1 MTGLLFVCA
10 ITILSPSLHHVT
22 PRLLP
27 VHEDKCL
34 HRDSCLVYQHQAA
47 AVFLLHTFEH
57 KSITGNQIML
67 SSGNSLIPN
76 KCFEPPGGSKLVITR
91 KTSNSKSICLVP
103 HHASEIN
110 SSVFVF
116 PSHLMSNTHIVYA
129 ILPYVAL
136 LFNNVFFT
144 LRHRPPPVFTPLLI
158 NTSARFLFAPSFHF
172 ICFWSTRIFQGGSC
186 TQAVKIHPRKCS
198 KATPLLFL
206 LSCEGGGASVQI
218 VFDTFFSFWSGWPSI
233 RTTVHV
239 PPGCLSPWQPE
250 SGRPQQEDGGK
261 MERRL
266 RRNTRCTVSVNTLN
280 VHRTSSALN
289 RRNKNRERMEPK
301 KGDNLWNGGR
311 KSVSKCA
318 NLSKNVLDQQAHY
331 LSGLF

>member
-1 MTGLLFVCA
+1 MTVLLFVCA
-10 ITILSPSLHHVT
+10 ITIISPSLHHVT

-47 AVFLLHTFEH
+47 AVFLLHTSEH

-67 SSGNSLIPN
+67 SSGNILIPN

-129 ILPYVAL
+129 ILPCVAL

-186 TQAVKIHPRKCS
+186 THAVKIHPRKCS

-206 LSCEGGGASVQI
+206 LSCEGGGFCTNCVWHL
-218 VFDTFFSFWSGWPSI
+218 FFFLIGLTQYTHHCSCSSWLSI
-233 RTTVHV
+233 PMTTGVRATAT
-239 PPGCLSPWQPE
+239 
-250 SGRPQQEDGGK
+250 GRWREDGEK
-261 MERRL
+261 AAQEY
-266 RRNTRCTVSVNTLN
+266 TLYCISKYSK
-280 VHRTSSALN
+280 RT
-289 RRNKNRERMEPK
+289 P
-301 KGDNLWNGGR
+301 
-311 KSVSKCA
+311 
-318 NLSKNVLDQQAHY
+318 H
-331 LSGLF
+331 